1 MNNAQ
6 EYSIRPATTD
16 DVSLILGFIRELAD
30 YETLLREVT
39 ATEALVRR
47 FMFGDQPR
55 AEALI
60 GELGNEPVGFAL
72 FFHNFSTFLARPG
85 IYIEDIYVR
94 PEFRGRG
101 YGRAFFTHLSKL
113 AVERGC
119 GRIEWAVL
127 TWNEPAIEFYRNLGA
142 RAMDEWK
149 VFRLDAASFGRL
161 AREEAPK

>member
-1 MNNAQ
+1 MSDAK
-6 EYSIRPATTD
+6 EYSIRPATVED
-16 DVSLILGFIRELAD
+16 AALILRFIRELAD
-30 YETLLREVT
+30 YERLLGEVT
-39 ATEALVRR
+39 ATETLIRH

-60 GELGNEPVGFAL
+60 GEFRSDPVGFAL
-72 FFHNFSTFLARPG
+72 FFHNFSTFVSRPG

-101 YGRAFFTHLSKL
+101 FGRAFFVHLAHL
-113 AVERGC
+113 AIARGC

-127 TWNEPAIEFYRNLGA
+127 TWNDPAIDFYRKLGA

-149 VFRLDAASFGRL
+149 VFRLDSESLRRL
-161 AREEAPK
+161 AGGTLLE